1 MKFKISEEAAFDLEE
16 IWFYTFENWSIKQA
30 DRCLNII
37 LDEIEY
43 LAKNPKASQDYS
55 KIRKGYFR
63 FRVRSH
69 FIFYRINSTEKIIE
83 IIRVLHQRMDT
94 DSRLNQ

>member
-1 MKFKISEEAAFDLEE
+1 MKFKISEEAAFDLEK

-30 DRCLNII
+30 DRYLNII
-37 LDEIEY
+37 LDGIEY
-43 LAKNPKASQDYS
+43 LAKNPKAGQDYS

-83 IIRVLHQRMDT
+83 IIRVLHQRMDI